1 MFENLSKQRQQA
13 EIAFG
18 KTQTDAE
25 TRNRARVELDDVISA
40 RNEKTSR
47 LRAERLAREEFDRM
61 AGQDGS

>member
-13 EIAFG
+13 ETAFG

-25 TRNRARVELDDVISA
+25 TRNRARVELDDVTSA

-47 LRAERLAREEFDRM
+47 LRAERLAREHYDR
-61 AGQDGS
+61 GSDQDGS